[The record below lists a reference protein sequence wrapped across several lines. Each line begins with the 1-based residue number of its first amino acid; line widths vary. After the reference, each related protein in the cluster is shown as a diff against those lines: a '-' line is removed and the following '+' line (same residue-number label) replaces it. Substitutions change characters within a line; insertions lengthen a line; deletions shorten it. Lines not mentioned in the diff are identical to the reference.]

1 MREKELEKVSRED
14 LESFEALVADFYKR
28 PWGASYDL
36 LRGEI
41 KRRLFRRVGNSVFGW
56 RFRAEA
62 DDLVTRVVVRYSI
75 VYGNMR
81 RDGVP
86 LDSFE
91 AMLEHWVK
99 LVFHEALRRYSRDV
113 PDFRPGGGQP
123 ELPAPAIPIDRTLA
137 DEEERAR
144 LNKCM
149 AECLRK
155 LPKHSLRILVEY
167 CDTDNYPPPERT
179 RMRMLLALREAGI
192 PPDRATSEQRA
203 GAIRNLRVVVSK
215 LRNDRLKPCKEG
227 CMRAQTS
234 PRIAAKR

>member
-14 LESFEALVADFYKR
+14 FESFEALVTDFYKK
-28 PWGASYDL
+28 PWRESYGL

-41 KRRLFRRVGNSVFGW
+41 KRRLFRRVGNSVVGW

-75 VYGNMR
+75 VYGGMR
-81 RDGVP
+81 RDGVS

-91 AMLEHWVK
+91 AMLEHMVR
-99 LVFHEALRRYSRDV
+99 LVFHESLRRYSKEA
-113 PDFRPGGGQP
+113 PDFRPDGGQP
-123 ELPAPAIPIDRTLA
+123 ESSAGTVLVDRTMEY
-137 DEEERAR
+137 EEERAR

-155 LPKHSLRILVEY
+155 LPEHSLRLLVEY
-167 CDTDNYPPPERT
+167 YDTDNYPPTERT
-179 RMRMLLALREAGI
+179 KMRLLLALREAGI
-192 PPDRATSEQRA
+192 PPDRATPEQMADAR
-203 GAIRNLRVVVSK
+203 RNLRVTVSK

-234 PRIAAKR
+234 PHFAAER